1 MKNLID
7 DIKKKL
13 HHGLCRLRLQLEG
26 GGGEEEPAPDPHY
39 RRLRQDALQAS
50 QPGEMMIMKCISL

>member
-7 DIKKKL
+7 DIKKKV

-50 QPGEMMIMKCISL
+50 QPGEMII